1 MSNFFASMPG
11 FRDFA
16 ALTDESHYVD
26 APEDWTVVVTDVEG
40 STQAIQEGR
49 YKTVNMVGA
58 ATIAAVVNATGHWDL
73 PFVFGGDGATALV
86 PNDKLE
92 PVRQALAQSR
102 LVSLTEHGLRLRIGL
117 VPHRD
122 LLAAGCAVRV
132 GKYLLADQ
140 NALAFFKGQGLSL
153 AEEWVKA
160 GKYRLPEWQEAP
172 AFDPHRGL
180 SCRWAPLRSSRGV
193 FLSILIKI
201 HSHNAGHDAL
211 INEIL
216 RELDVILDLNSPEA
230 NPVKAKVLK
239 PERAGLAARMESSF
253 LKGGSQPAKFL
264 KTLFFIYF
272 VWALDRG
279 LIKLKS
285 FDMKKYKASL
295 APNSDFRKF
304 DETLRMVVDCT
315 PAMQAGVERLLEG
328 YHALGNLSYGLH
340 VSDTALM
347 TCFVQNYNG
356 RHLHFIDGGDGG
368 YAFASRGLKERIRR
382 RETG

>member
-1 MSNFFASMPG
+1 
-11 FRDFA
+11 
-16 ALTDESHYVD
+16 
-26 APEDWTVVVTDVEG
+26 
-40 STQAIQEGR
+40 
-49 YKTVNMVGA
+49 
-58 ATIAAVVNATGHWDL
+58 
-73 PFVFGGDGATALV
+73 
-86 PNDKLE
+86 
-92 PVRQALAQSR
+92 
-102 LVSLTEHGLRLRIGL
+102 
-117 VPHRD
+117 
-122 LLAAGCAVRV
+122 V

-279 LIKLKS
+279 WIKLKS